1 MYHSR
6 RTTLGPRFLPRTPI
20 AVAILSSVFMGSSS
34 FSVGAAVLEEIVVTA
49 QKRAESLQDTPIA
62 ITAFTASALQDRGVN
77 NISEIANFTPNLVFD
92 TTSPIGG
99 VSSGAAVF
107 IRGVGNTD
115 FSLTTDPGVGTY
127 VDGVYVSRSVGGVL
141 DVLDVERIEVLR
153 GPQGTLFG
161 RNTIGGAINIIS
173 RRPADDF
180 QASIEATVGNEGRVN
195 VRASVDIPL
204 SETLKTAWS
213 VSSKNRDGF
222 VKRPLAGDE
231 LGDEERLSFRGA
243 ATYMPNDKWDFQA
256 SVDYTDIDESA
267 APSVGVGFT
276 AAFPDGTPGGAGVVG
291 ASLVENFSFPLPTGN
306 RLGPLAPGSLSPTGD
321 FFEIVGGGLDI
332 FNQFVVDDIDADVS
346 FGDQISFSKVEV
358 FGTTFIANYHGDN
371 FDLKYTGSYRNTES
385 RFANDADNSPFQI
398 TEIVNDNYDV
408 DQTTHELQLT
418 GIAADGHLKYAAGIF
433 FFDEE
438 GTDDVNV
445 PVTIPA
451 PGTGPDGG
459 AGFEA
464 AIRNDAEVDNSSE
477 AAYVQAT
484 YDLTDTWAVTG
495 GIRYTQDDKGYAYTQ
510 NIGANLA
517 GDPLLFLIDDV
528 AAQLEPGGPLVPG
541 FIPLVGDGTGS
552 VNETFD
558 ETQYYF
564 GVDTKLNDNTL
575 LYYSFSQGFKSG
587 GFVLRYVAAVP
598 EVLSFDPETLDS
610 HEIGVKWESSDS
622 RYRVNAALFT
632 SDYEDIQVTFFD
644 TLGGPLTANAGSA
657 DISGFELEV
666 TALLTDN
673 IKIDLG
679 YGYVDAAYNEVNPV
693 PGLSS
698 AITKDSK
705 LVNTPENTLS
715 LGFEYA
721 TAIFT
726 KDLTFRID
734 YSYTDELYNDSQNS
748 PFLYQESASFVDASA
763 RLDLSENSEVVL
775 WVENI
780 GDERVIVSGN
790 SNFGLG
796 FHSAVPNRPREYGVT
811 YRHRF

>member
-1 MYHSR
+1 MNL
-6 RTTLGPRFLPRTPI
+6 TLKPTKLALLICSNFALAG
-20 AVAILSSVFMGSSS
+20 AVPAFGQSGI
-34 FSVGAAVLEEIVVTA
+34 VLEEIVVTA
-49 QKRAESLQDTPIA
+49 QKRSESLQDTPIA
-62 ITAFTASALQDRGVN
+62 ITAFTATALADKGVN
-77 NISEIANFTPNLVFD
+77 DISEIAFFTPNLVFD

-107 IRGVGNTD
+107 IRGIGNTD

-173 RRPADDF
+173 RQPAAEF
-180 QASIEATVGNEGRVN
+180 EAFIEVTAGNEGRVN
-195 VRASVDIPL
+195 VRASVDVPL
-204 SETLKTAWS
+204 SDTIKTAWS
-213 VSSKNRDGF
+213 ISSKNRDGF
-222 VKRPLAGDE
+222 VDRPLAGDE
-231 LGDEERLSFRGA
+231 LGDEERLSLRGA
-243 ATYMPNDKWDFQA
+243 AAYTPNDRWDFQA

-291 ASLVENFSFPLPTGN
+291 AALVENFSFPLPTGN

-321 FFEIVGGGLDI
+321 FFEIVGGGLGI
-332 FNQFVVDDIDADVS
+332 FNQFVVADIDADVS
-346 FGDQISFSKVEV
+346 FGDSISFSQVEV
-358 FGTTFIANYHGDN
+358 FGTTFTANYHGNN
-371 FDLKYTGSYRNTES
+371 FDLKYTGSHRNTES

-418 GIAADGHLKYAAGIF
+418 GVAVEGRLKYAVGIF
-433 FFDEE
+433 YFDEE

-451 PGTGPDGG
+451 PGTGPGGG
-459 AGFEA
+459 AGFQA
-464 AIRNDAEVDNSSE
+464 AIRNDAFVENTSE

-484 YDLTDTWAVTG
+484 YDVNDTWSATA
-495 GIRYTQDDKGYAYTQ
+495 GIRYTEDDKSYAFTQ

-517 GDPLLFLIDDV
+517 GDPLLFLIGAAGV
-528 AAQLEPGGPLVPG
+528 EAQLEPGGPLVPG

-558 ETQYYF
+558 ETQFYF
-564 GVDTKLNDNTL
+564 GLDTNLNENTL

-598 EVLSFDPETLDS
+598 EVLSFDPETLNS
-610 HEIGVKWESSDS
+610 HEIGLKWQSSDN
-622 RYRVNAALFT
+622 RFRVNAALFT
-632 SDYEDIQVTFFD
+632 SEYDDIQVTFFD

-657 DISGFELEV
+657 DIDGFELEV
-666 TALLTDN
+666 TAVLTDN
-673 IKIDLG
+673 FKVELG
-679 YGYVDAAYNEVNPV
+679 YGFVDAQYSEVNPV

-698 AITKDSK
+698 AITVDSK
-705 LVNTPENTLS
+705 LVNTPENTFS
-715 LGFEYA
+715 LGFEYITTVA
-721 TAIFT
+721 T
-726 KDLTFRID
+726 KDLTFRVD
-734 YSYTDELYNDSQNS
+734 YSYTDDLFNDSQNS
-748 PFLYQESASFVDASA
+748 PFLFQEAASFVNASA
-763 RLDLSENSEVVL
+763 RLDLTDNSEVVL
-775 WVENI
+775 WVENL